1 MRAALLEQGG
11 NPLRVV
17 DDLEIAAPGPGQVV
31 VRVAACGI
39 CHSDL
44 SLIDGTGAPTPVVLG
59 HEAAGVVVEVGAGV
73 RSVRPGDPVM
83 LTPLPAC
90 GRCYFCVRGQPT
102 ICVDALTLF
111 TGLLPDGTSPL
122 SRQGALVHRGLGVG
136 GFGEYALVVENG
148 AVPLPPDVPLD
159 LACLCGCALQTG
171 VGAVLNTARVEP
183 GATVLVMGL
192 GGIGISVVQGA
203 RLAGA
208 TRIIVSDPVEARRH
222 AAADLGATDVL
233 DPAEDDVAVRAREL
247 TGGIGV
253 DYAFDAAGS
262 ARLVE
267 TGITACRN
275 GGTTVMVGA
284 PPADQ
289 TVRLEPAVAFLST
302 EKKLSGCL
310 LGSSHGHREIP
321 RLLAWWRQG
330 RLNLEA
336 MVSNRIPLDDIN
348 DGLEDLR
355 HSRGIR
361 TVVRV
366 GG

>member
-11 NPLRVV
+11 TPLRVV
-17 DDLEIAAPGPGQVV
+17 DDIEITPPGPGQVLV
-31 VRVAACGI
+31 EVAACGI

-44 SLIDGTGAPTPVVLG
+44 TMIDGQGSLAPVVLG
-59 HEAAGVVVEVGAGV
+59 HEAAGRVVEIGQGV
-73 RSVRPGDPVM
+73 TSVRPGDHVM
-83 LTPLPAC
+83 LTPLPSC
-90 GRCYFCVRGQPT
+90 GRCYYCVRGQPT
-102 ICVDALTLF
+102 ICVQAISLF

-122 SRQGALVHRGLGVG
+122 SRHGELVYRGLGVG
-136 GFGEYALVVENG
+136 GFGQYALVVENG
-148 AVPLPPDVPLD
+148 AVPIPPDVPLD

-171 VGAVLNTARVEP
+171 VGAVLNTAKVEP
-183 GATVLVMGL
+183 GATVFVAGL
-192 GGIGISVVQGA
+192 GGVGISVVQGA

-208 TRIIVSDPVEARRH
+208 ARIIVSDPVGARRD
-222 AAADLGATDVL
+222 AAANLGATDVL
-233 DPAEDDVAVRAREL
+233 DPTQDDVVARSREL

-262 ARLVE
+262 GPLVE
-267 TGITACRN
+267 TCIAATRN

-284 PPADQ
+284 PPVDHE
-289 TVRLEPAVAFLST
+289 VRITPAVAFLT
-302 EKKLSGCL
+302 VEKRLMGSL
-310 LGSSHGHREIP
+310 LGSAHGHREIP

-330 RLNLEA
+330 RLDLEA
-336 MVSNRIPLDDIN
+336 MVSNRIGLDEIN

-355 HSRGIR
+355 RSQGIR